1 MRQRET
7 LYFILV
13 KFARGVYFKLTQ
25 ESKTL
30 LHKLRKT
37 VLLLMMAITV
47 LSPFMQL
54 DSWDNFPTSTDDLEL
69 QIIFGLCIIGMFL
82 VFVGVVKILPQILQ
96 FLLLIPA
103 KAIHWVDLIT
113 VKPLNAGVVFSPP
126 LRI

>member
-1 MRQRET
+1 M
-7 LYFILV
+7 
-13 KFARGVYFKLTQ
+13 
-25 ESKTL
+25 

-82 VFVGVVKILPQILQ
+82 VFVGVAKLLPQILQ
-96 FLLLIPA
+96 FLFLLPA

-113 VKPLNAGVVFSPP
+113 VKPLSAGVVFSPP

>member
-1 MRQRET
+1 VQ
-7 LYFILV
+7 
-13 KFARGVYFKLTQ
+13 FAGGVYFILTQ

-30 LHKLRKT
+30 LHKLRKI

-96 FLLLIPA
+96 FLLLLPA
-103 KAIHWVDLIT
+103 KSIHWVDLIT
-113 VKPLNAGVVFSPP
+113 VNPLDASVVFSPP

>member
-1 MRQRET
+1 VKNFIFSWGET
-7 LYFILV
+7 E
-13 KFARGVYFKLTQ
+13 AGVYFDLNQ
-25 ESKTL
+25 ENKTL
-30 LHKLRKT
+30 LHSLRKT

-82 VFVGVVKILPQILQ
+82 VFVGVVKLLPQIFQ
-96 FLLLIPA
+96 FLFRLPA
-103 KAIHWVDLIT
+103 TSIRWIDLIT
-113 VKPLNAGVVFSPP
+113 VKPLDAGVVFSPP

>member
-1 MRQRET
+1 M
-7 LYFILV
+7 
-13 KFARGVYFKLTQ
+13 
-25 ESKTL
+25 
-30 LHKLRKT
+30 LHSLRKT

-82 VFVGVVKILPQILQ
+82 VFVGVVKLLPQIFQ
-96 FLLLIPA
+96 FLFRLPA
-103 KAIHWVDLIT
+103 TSIHWIDLIT
-113 VKPLNAGVVFSPP
+113 VKPLDAGVVFSPP

>member
-1 MRQRET
+1 VKNFIFSWGET
-7 LYFILV
+7 E
-13 KFARGVYFKLTQ
+13 AGVYFDLNQ

-30 LHKLRKT
+30 LHSLRKT

-82 VFVGVVKILPQILQ
+82 VFVGVVKLLPQIFQ
-96 FLLLIPA
+96 FLFRLPA
-103 KAIHWVDLIT
+103 TSIRWIDLIT
-113 VKPLNAGVVFSPP
+113 VKPLDAGVVFSPP

>member
-1 MRQRET
+1 VKNFIFSWGET
-7 LYFILV
+7 E
-13 KFARGVYFKLTQ
+13 AGVYFDLNQ

-30 LHKLRKT
+30 LHSLRKT

-82 VFVGVVKILPQILQ
+82 VFVGVVKLLPQIFQ
-96 FLLLIPA
+96 FLFRLPA
-103 KAIHWVDLIT
+103 TSIHWIDLIT
-113 VKPLNAGVVFSPP
+113 VKPLDAGVVFSPP

>member
-1 MRQRET
+1 MKNFIFSWGET
-7 LYFILV
+7 E
-13 KFARGVYFKLTQ
+13 AGVYFDLNQ
-25 ESKTL
+25 ENKTL
-30 LHKLRKT
+30 LHSLRKT

-82 VFVGVVKILPQILQ
+82 VFVGVVKLLPQIFQ
-96 FLLLIPA
+96 FLFRLPA
-103 KAIHWVDLIT
+103 TSIRWIDLIT
-113 VKPLNAGVVFSPP
+113 VKPLDAGVVFSPP